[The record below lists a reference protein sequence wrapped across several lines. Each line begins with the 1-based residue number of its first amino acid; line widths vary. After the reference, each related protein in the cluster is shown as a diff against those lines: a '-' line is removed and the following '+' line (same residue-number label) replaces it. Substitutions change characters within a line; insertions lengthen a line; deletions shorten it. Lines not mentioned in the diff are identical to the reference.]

1 MAIQYQSIVEKAFT
15 RGINQLAAEAAIP
28 AGHIEDCL
36 NADAAPEGQL
46 EKRKGFE
53 THGWLPLRVV
63 SVEQTAGAL
72 GPICFTLDDSIDVS
86 QLKPAPILVQGRAN
100 FGTSGYDFDTTAG
113 YRYYSTFS
121 VDVRKTFTALSTT
134 TQTLTAAEHGIG
146 NATVMLGIVE
156 STSETTRSN
165 SVIIPNAQSIDTGT
179 FDVTTEIINPDPD
192 DLKAY
197 IYAIDNSSL
206 AGERYTTTFTSP
218 YSPGIGYNYVDILAA
233 THGFTG
239 TDIMV
244 QCFGISGTTAT
255 LFTPDVIRNTG
266 GNIQI
271 RWTTDP
277 ATTVRVCLRNIG
289 MAQVATGTAAAGETI
304 TVTFSDLETHFVLVQ
319 PYLDDNAGLLT
330 AVIPDSIVV
339 DAVANTATVT
349 FQNNTA
355 SSASFRVL
363 LEYATARTNIICV
376 EPHTIAGVDVSAGVG
391 STALTLWGLD
401 HASIY
406 AEPRTG
412 KPGWVTSTDS
422 YKSEGDAYLCAT
434 LGWNLFREA
443 SRVAEGTTYGMPR
456 RYPYLRH
463 FVALDSTIA
472 PLFHGTGDT
481 VLRTRGGYTIDGG
494 SEGWAEVTNFAY
506 NGTAGQAQ
514 VTVSTPNR
522 VTTLNSS
529 GSESDLY
536 YPEDTSAC
544 ADLLSLRFSVYS
556 QFDGDWPVLSVNFSS
571 ASQIVFTIRMPD
583 LDSSDWDFT
592 NQGQAGVFTD
602 RIRVDNASVGNGYW
616 PAVGDTLFSQSL
628 PSGGSLQVQGT
639 ISAYIFVGPVTGTT
653 EIPYGQTCLLQHTGR
668 VISLRD
674 STSTITE
681 NIDDVV
687 PGDVLT
693 IEDQPTRYTVRR
705 IYRNP
710 DLVATRLDINADGTA
725 ATFYATAADFT
736 QYFSPGDTIFVS
748 RAGRLSGEW
757 IVSAIATSRSMT
769 VYPPA
774 GSTLAA
780 LLPTYAGEA
789 EIFCRLYPRHM
800 ELSLEG
806 TFIDSYTSSI
816 TVDVASRFVPGEA
829 AGSTSDTLPASLQYQ
844 PRQFRVDPY
853 SDQELVHSTMANN
866 NLFLTNYQDPIQK
879 WDGNYILRAGLPRWN
894 PALFLVTSTTGG
906 GTIALPSGTAIAGTT
921 TSGVFTATTANQT
934 EVLQPGQ
941 KVTATSG
948 GTLRVVTVATVN
960 ATTGVVTFVEPQS
973 LNGIPAG
980 TTSLTTQSQATYKYY
995 FRAHAV
1001 DANGF
1006 VLATASAASE
1016 DVQVQITSTTGILLR
1031 LLGMPVFPG
1040 LDYDRI
1046 RVRVYRTAGT
1056 GVPPYYFIA
1065 EQDMYFG
1072 AGHRYNQA
1080 EGRCTGSYL
1089 DIRDAVPDLL
1099 LQQTQTDALAPILSQ
1114 SGAAGVSFP
1123 TVEPVPRA
1131 KYITTIG
1138 NQAAY
1143 ANLKSNPRILL
1154 QLVAQPSQ
1162 TFNLSESW
1170 LYRVSSAYAG
1180 TYTADN
1186 ANVFGFRF
1194 VESAGVGGK
1203 VQTISTITVGSG
1215 YFDVS
1220 ISGVDGSM
1228 TAGQWVYLC
1237 RTTAST
1243 VSRTTF
1249 MGWWQVASTQQAGNT
1264 GTATP
1269 MIVRIN
1275 LPGISSYVYNAGSD
1289 VTTAVL
1295 AGDPNVPAD
1304 INSHIPVYLG
1314 ADFNYDRQ
1322 ESRRSGSNNLDT
1334 FPSNTLYSVTT
1345 RFAMAFNVAMRAST
1359 GIPFATAQAGDTFP
1373 TDGASVLLEMV
1384 DNASL
1389 TAEEQLYP
1397 TLELGYTEAVANRG
1411 GFILF
1416 ANDVSRS
1423 QDATITS
1430 VELLRPS
1437 RLLLALPNY
1446 PELVDNPFSADPA
1459 RTLSCV
1465 DVNPADG
1472 QEITG
1477 IIPFFGESA
1486 FGGAVTSGQ
1495 LVVFKTD
1502 SIYFVDPATRQ
1513 LAKVESQGV
1522 GCAAPGS
1529 IAVTRQGIIFA
1540 HTSGIFRL
1548 TRAQTIEPLGANLDR
1563 LWSLVTDTSA
1573 EALAVMQAHNYA
1585 ATRRYRLFFPAQTD
1599 AGDEGD
1605 TPRNSGTF
1613 SYDYTAEAKGELGGW
1628 SRYDNHAV
1636 TNACNLLNEAFA
1648 GTWTGKVLRFL
1659 QVEEPESY
1667 RDDNAPVGMVRAFD
1681 SGSET
1686 IEVTGSGMQVTTRA
1700 LDFGDPSIRKKVLHI
1715 LLGFRLPVS
1724 SDGTG
1729 VSLTGTVVSQAVDLR
1744 DSFTT
1749 LDAATVEASTVRDG
1763 LSSEVGVKQRTIRY
1777 SPATS
1782 KAVYHQVRLED
1793 FQLNAPVVLV
1803 SLSYRVTGL
1812 SSKGT
1817 TQAANTSTA
1826 RT

>member
-15 RGINQLAAEAAIP
+15 RGVNQLAAEAAIP
-28 AGHIEDCL
+28 PGHIEDGI
-36 NADAAPEGQL
+36 NVDATPEGQL

-63 SVEQTAGAL
+63 TAEQTLATGK
-72 GPICFTLDDSIDVS
+72 ICFTLDASIDVS
-86 QLKPAPILVQGRAN
+86 QLKPGPFIVQGRAE
-100 FGTSGYDFDTTAG
+100 FGASGFDFSSTSG
-113 YRYYSTFS
+113 YRYYSTFT

-134 TQTLTAAEHGIG
+134 SQSLTEDEHGIS
-146 NATVMLGIVE
+146 NATVMLGIAE
-156 STSETTRSN
+156 STSETDRSN
-165 SVIIPNAQSIDTGT
+165 EIIIPNAQTIDTAT
-179 FDVTTEIINPDPD
+179 YEVQTEIINPDPA

-197 IYAIDNSSL
+197 IYVVDNSNL

-218 YSPGIGYNYVDILAA
+218 YSAGAGYNYVDILAA
-233 THGFTG
+233 THGLSG

-244 QCFGISGTTAT
+244 QCFAISGSTAT
-255 LFTPDVIRNTG
+255 LFTPDVIRNNS

-271 RWTTDP
+271 RWVTDP

-289 MAQVATGTAAAGETI
+289 MAQVATGTAAAGETT
-304 TVTFSDLETHFVLVQ
+304 TVTFTDLETPFLLVQ
-319 PYLDDNAGLLT
+319 PYLDDNAGTTT
-330 AVIPDSIVV
+330 AVIPDSVV
-339 DAVANTATVT
+339 VSATASTATVT

-363 LEYATARTNIICV
+363 LEYATARTNKICATA
-376 EPHTIAGVDVSAGVG
+376 HTVPPGNGLTTVG
-391 STALTLWGLD
+391 TTALTLWGLD
-401 HASIY
+401 HAAIY
-406 AEPRTG
+406 ADPRSG
-412 KPGWVTSTDS
+412 KPGWVTAIDS
-422 YKSEGDAYLCAT
+422 YKAEGNNYLCAT

-443 SRVAEGTTYGMPR
+443 SRIAEGTTYGMPL

-481 VLRTRGGYTIDGG
+481 VLRTRGGYTINGG
-494 SEGWAEVTNFAY
+494 TEGWAEVSAVTY
-506 NGTAGQAQ
+506 SGTPGEVL

-529 GSESDLY
+529 GSEAGLF
-536 YPEDTSAC
+536 YPEDSSTA
-544 ADLLSLRFSVYS
+544 ADLLTLRFAVHSM
-556 QFDGDWPVLSVNFSS
+556 FDGDWPVLAVDYSS
-571 ASQIVFTIRMPD
+571 PSEIVFTVRIAD
-583 LDSSDWDFT
+583 VTSADFDFT
-592 NQGQAGVFTD
+592 NQGQAGIFTD
-602 RIRVDNASVGNGYW
+602 QVRVDNASIGNGYW
-616 PAVGDTLFSQSL
+616 PAVGDTFFTQSL
-628 PSGGSLQVQGT
+628 ESGSSLQVQGLT
-639 ISAYIFVGPVTGTT
+639 SSYIFVGPVTGTT
-653 EIPYGQTCLLQHTGR
+653 ELPYGQTCLLQHTGR

-674 STSTITE
+674 GTATITE
-681 NIDDVV
+681 NLDNLV
-687 PGDVLT
+687 PGDVLSIT
-693 IEDQPTRYTVRR
+693 DQDARFTVRR
-705 IYRNP
+705 IFRNSSI
-710 DLVATRLDINADGTA
+710 VTTRLDVAADGA
-725 ATFYATAADFT
+725 SARFYAPSTDFT
-736 QYFSPGDTIFVS
+736 QYFSPGDTIMIS

-757 IVSAIATSRSMT
+757 IVSSISGIREMT

-774 GSTLAA
+774 GSTIAG
-780 LLPTYAGEA
+780 LLPAYAGETTLSS
-789 EIFCRLYPRHM
+789 RLYPRHV
-800 ELSLEG
+800 ELSMEG
-806 TFIDSYTSSI
+806 MFIDSYTSAI
-816 TVDVASRFVPGEA
+816 EVDVASRFVPCEA
-829 AGSTSDTLPASLQYQ
+829 AGSTQDTLPADLLYQ
-844 PRQFRVDPY
+844 PRQFFNAAYD
-853 SDQELVHSTMANN
+853 DQPLVHSAMAND

-879 WDGNYILRAGLPRWN
+879 WDGNYILRAGLQRWN

-906 GTIALPSGTAIAGTT
+906 GTIPLPAGLNIAGNVA
-921 TSGVFTATTANQT
+921 SGVFTATTANTT
-934 EVLQPGQ
+934 EGLQVGQ
-941 KVTATSG
+941 RVRATTG
-948 GTLRVVTVATVN
+948 GAAVTVTIASVN
-960 ATTGVVTFVEPQS
+960 YTTGVVQFVEPQS
-973 LNGIPAG
+973 LSGLQNGA
-980 TTSLTTQSQATYKYY
+980 TTLNTQALATYKYY

-1001 DANGF
+1001 DANGY

-1016 DVQVQITSTTGILLR
+1016 DIQVQITETTGILLR

-1046 RVRVYRTAGT
+1046 RVRVYRTVGT

-1072 AGHRYNQA
+1072 AGHRYSQA

-1143 ANLKSNPRILL
+1143 ANLKSHPRILL
-1154 QLVAQPSQ
+1154 QLVSQPSQ
-1162 TFNLSESW
+1162 TFILGESW
-1170 LYRVSSAYAG
+1170 MYRTSSALAG
-1180 TYTADN
+1180 QYTADN
-1186 ANVFGFRF
+1186 ESVFGFRF
-1194 VESAGVGGK
+1194 IDSSGAGGK
-1203 VQTISTITVGSG
+1203 VRTISTITVGSG

-1237 RTTAST
+1237 RLSAST

-1275 LPGISSYVYNAGSD
+1275 LSGISSYVYNAGSD

-1295 AGDPNVPAD
+1295 SGDPNVPAD
-1304 INSHIPVYLG
+1304 INSHIPVYIG
-1314 ADFNYDRQ
+1314 EDFNYDRQ
-1322 ESRRSGSNNLDT
+1322 ESRRSGYNNLDT
-1334 FPSNTLYSVTT
+1334 FPSNSLYTVTT
-1345 RFAMAFNVAMRAST
+1345 RFAMAFNVAMRATT
-1359 GIPFATAQAGDTFP
+1359 GIPFATAQAGDTYP
-1373 TDGASVLLEMV
+1373 TDGASILLEAV
-1384 DNASL
+1384 CNPDITSEAQ
-1389 TAEEQLYP
+1389 AYP
-1397 TLELGYTEAVANRG
+1397 TLELGYSVSTANRG
-1411 GFILF
+1411 GLIVF

-1423 QDATITS
+1423 QSATITS

-1437 RLLLALPNY
+1437 RLLLAIQNY

-1502 SIYFVDPATRQ
+1502 SVYFVDPATRQ

-1540 HTSGIFRL
+1540 HTSGIYRL

-1563 LWSLVTDTSA
+1563 LWSLTTDTRA
-1573 EALAVMQAHNYA
+1573 DALAVMQAHNYA
-1585 ATRRYRLFFPAQTD
+1585 ATRRYRLFFPVQTD
-1599 AGDEGD
+1599 TGDDGD
-1605 TPRNSGTF
+1605 TPRNSGAF

-1628 SRYDNHAV
+1628 ARYDNHAV
-1636 TNACNLLNEAFA
+1636 TNACNLLNQAYA
-1648 GTWTGKVLRFL
+1648 GTWGGKVLRFL
-1659 QVEEPESY
+1659 QAEEPESY
-1667 RDDNAPVGMVRAFD
+1667 RDDNAPVGMVRAYD
-1681 SGSET
+1681 SSSEAVT
-1686 IEVTGSGMQVTTRA
+1686 VTGTGMQVTTRA

-1729 VSLTGTVVSQAVDLR
+1729 VSLTGAVVSQAVELQ
-1744 DSFTT
+1744 DSFTE
-1749 LDAATVEASTVRDG
+1749 LDAATVEASTLRDG

-1817 TQAANTSTA
+1817 TQAANTGAS